1 MLIAIEMDSIYKAG
15 RRDGAGIE
23 EMTVQVG
30 ADLAIGFGKP

>member
-23 EMTVQVG
+23 EMTG
-30 ADLAIGFGKP
+30 